1 MPLRTGAVFLV
12 KLLSL
17 GGQFHGIGPHVGA
30 GPLQQ
35 PLFLEADDEARYRRL
50 VASGRLC
57 DGGLRRRLLEP
68 EIFQDAP
75 LLGGQIRP
83 ACLEGADDR
92 AARCVVRL
100 VKPKKRVGAWFESRA
115 LGNR

>member
-50 VASGRLC
+50 VAPG
-57 DGGLRRRLLEP
+57 
-68 EIFQDAP
+68 
-75 LLGGQIRP
+75 
-83 ACLEGADDR
+83 
-92 AARCVVRL
+92 CVVRL
-100 VKPKKRVGAWFESRA
+100 VKPEKRVGAWFESRA
-115 LGNR
+115 LGHR